1 MIRSTIYL
9 VDLQEIIFFEG
20 GKGMIIKAVKLFE
33 NGFMTQFLANQSKR
47 SPLPYT
53 SAKRAEKDE
62 ERPPA

>member
-1 MIRSTIYL
+1 
-9 VDLQEIIFFEG
+9 
-20 GKGMIIKAVKLFE
+20 MIIKAVKLFE